1 MPNLEGLLER
11 LLRHEVEFV
20 VIGGYAA
27 MAHGSTYVTFDVDV
41 CTVLT
46 GTNLERIHAAVAD
59 LHPCHRMTPQ
69 KIPFTLPGDLEHG
82 FKNVYLK
89 TDFGQIDCLGSLPDV
104 GNYEFAKTHSISIK
118 LPFGECRFLDC
129 PTLIRAKEVVGRPK
143 DFLVVAQ
150 LRAILDANSSSGSNS

>member
-41 CTVLT
+41 CTPLVRA
-46 GTNLERIHAAVAD
+46 NEVA
-59 LHPCHRMTPQ
+59 
-69 KIPFTLPGDLEHG
+69 
-82 FKNVYLK
+82 
-89 TDFGQIDCLGSLPDV
+89 
-104 GNYEFAKTHSISIK
+104 
-118 LPFGECRFLDC
+118 
-129 PTLIRAKEVVGRPK
+129 GRPK

-150 LRAILDANSSSGSNS
+150 LRAILEANSHSDPHP

>member
-11 LLRHEVEFV
+11 LLRHEVEFIV
-20 VIGGYAA
+20 VGGYAA
-27 MAHGSTYVTFDVDV
+27 MAHGSTYVTFDVNV
-41 CTVLT
+41 CTPLT
-46 GTNLERIHAAVAD
+46 STNLARVHAAFAD
-59 LHPCHRMTPQ
+59 LHPYHRMTPQ
-69 KIPFTLPGDLEHG
+69 KIPFTLPADLEHG

-89 TDFGQIDCLGSLPDV
+89 TDLGQIDCLGCMPDV
-104 GNYEFAKTHSISIK
+104 GDYEFAKAHSIALK

-150 LRAILDANSSSGSNS
+150 LRAILDANSHAEPNP

>member
-11 LLRHEVEFV
+11 LVRHKVEFV

-41 CTVLT
+41 CTPLT
-46 GTNLERIHAAVAD
+46 GTNLERIHAAFAD
-59 LHPCHRMTPQ
+59 LHPYLRMTPQ
-69 KIPFTLPGDLEHG
+69 EIPFTLPADMEHG

-89 TDFGQIDCLGSLPDV
+89 TDLGQIDCLGSLPDV
-104 GNYEFAKTHSISIK
+104 GDYEFAKAHSVSMN
-118 LPFGECRFLDC
+118 LPFGDCRFLDC

-143 DFLVVAQ
+143 DFLAAKQ
-150 LRAILDANSSSGSNS
+150 LRAILDANSSPESNP